1 MHVDV
6 ARNDRCSLG
15 PTTWYTRSSCAMSE
29 VGHSRRFR
37 RICSMSAIRP
47 ISDLQFGVAHTEIG
61 VIQAPEPGPRIM
73 RYELTD
79 FEWTAIRPFLPNMP
93 ARRAEGQRPTRP
105 HWRRL
110 KSHSPEVS
118 DCLTINVRLLNI
130 RAMFWSLARPK
141 NAQLG
146 CACRLGTVWMI

>member
-1 MHVDV
+1 
-6 ARNDRCSLG
+6 
-15 PTTWYTRSSCAMSE
+15 
-29 VGHSRRFR
+29 
-37 RICSMSAIRP
+37 MSAIRP

-93 ARRAEGQRPTRP
+93 ARRAEGQRPTPP
-105 HWRRL
+105 HRRRF

-118 DCLTINVRLLNI
+118 DCLTINVRLLI
-130 RAMFWSLARPK
+130 SVLCSGHWPDQKRATWMHAPSGDRLDDMTGPRLTASSALLKTLALRRRFSDATSIP
-141 NAQLG
+141 AD
-146 CACRLGTVWMI
+146 